1 MNMVRGEGARV
12 GAQDTVKYPENKPM
26 RKAVGVSV
34 AVTTFFYIAVG
45 VFGCARGFGLPG
57 G

>member
-1 MNMVRGEGARV
+1 MVHGEGARV

-26 RKAVGVSV
+26 RKAVGLSV

-45 VFGCARGFGLPG
+45 VFGCARGFGLPVG
-57 G
+57 

>member
-1 MNMVRGEGARV
+1 MGVR
-12 GAQDTVKYPENKPM
+12 AQDTVRYPENKPM

-45 VFGCARGFGLPG
+45 VFGCAGGSMLPVG
-57 G
+57 